1 MRSPSLIQ
9 IDGVIIPQVAARSA
23 GLPGRWAEGTIESLD
38 VRQGGPRGGDRQKG
52 QAMELHDLLETVEM
66 FEGLTEAEIDQL
78 AALCHEEVYG
88 NDQLIFSQG
97 QIGDTMYVVREGF
110 VEIIIGH
117 GSDAPDTPKSIIH
130 LGSGQVF
137 GEMAL
142 VDRGRRS
149 ATARSVSG
157 HTVLDGFRREAFM
170 SLCEADHQIG
180 YTVMRNL
187 AADLS
192 FKLRHSN
199 LRRH

>member
-1 MRSPSLIQ
+1 
-9 IDGVIIPQVAARSA
+9 
-23 GLPGRWAEGTIESLD
+23 
-38 VRQGGPRGGDRQKG
+38 
-52 QAMELHDLLETVEM
+52 MELLDLLQRVEM
-66 FEGLTEAEIDQL
+66 FDGLTGGEIARL
-78 AALCHEEVYG
+78 AALCREETYAK
-88 NDQLIFSQG
+88 DQVIFSQG
-97 QIGDTMYVVREGF
+97 QAGNTMYIVREGF

-117 GSDAPDTPKSIIH
+117 GSDGPDTPKSIIH

-157 HTVLDGFRREAFM
+157 RTVLDGIQREAFM
-170 SLCEADHQIG
+170 ALCESDQKIG
-180 YTVMRNL
+180 YTIMRNL

-199 LRRH
+199 LSRR

>member
-1 MRSPSLIQ
+1 MS
-9 IDGVIIPQVAARSA
+9 AR
-23 GLPGRWAEGTIESLD
+23 GL
-38 VRQGGPRGGDRQKG
+38 RGGDRQKG

-78 AALCHEEVYG
+78 ATLSHEEIYG
-88 NDQLIFSQG
+88 NDQVIFSQG
-97 QIGDTMYVVREGF
+97 QAGDTMYVVREGF

-117 GSDAPDTPKSIIH
+117 GSDGPDTPKSIIH

-157 HTVLDGFRREAFM
+157 RTVLDGFRREAFM
-170 SLCEADHQIG
+170 SLCEADHRIG